1 MLVRAYRNE
10 VGVVVVQRQ
19 QVSELARRLLV
30 LGSVYLRHQ
39 SADAREYVYRG
50 VVILRRDL
58 TRKNDVSVDD
68 TADCIRYRLVGV
80 VALNEHGVD
89 TGYRAF
95 REVPG
100 ALEQLRHAA
109 VN

>member
-19 QVSELARRLLV
+19 QISELARRLLV

-100 ALEQLRHAA
+100 ALEQLRMLL
-109 VN
+109 